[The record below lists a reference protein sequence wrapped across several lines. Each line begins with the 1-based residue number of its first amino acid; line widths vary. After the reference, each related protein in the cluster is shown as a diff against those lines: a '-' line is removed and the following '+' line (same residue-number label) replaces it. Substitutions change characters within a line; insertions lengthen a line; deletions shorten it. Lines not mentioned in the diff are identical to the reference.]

1 MRLGVLIVLFI
12 IFGSLTAATY
22 FLGNKNIID
31 SMPTEVNAVKSKPAD
46 ARSMAG
52 SKPVV
57 EVIVLKKK
65 LLEKV
70 VHLPGDLLP
79 YEAVDVYAKVSGYIE
94 KLHVDRGSVV
104 KKDDILVQ
112 LSVPELEKNIEAA
125 NAQFRAANDL
135 YERNEKTGIPIISP
149 LALKASKEA
158 AEVAR
163 SNLAA
168 LQEQKN
174 YLTVRAPFNGIITT
188 RNLHTGALVIAGG
201 NNGATP
207 VFRLENINTLRLVA
221 AVPEAQ
227 VDGIKKGLKTT
238 FTVSAFPNR
247 TFTARVARVSHSL
260 DQRTRTEAVE
270 MDVDNTGHALS
281 PGMYTDVHWP
291 VTGAREGFIIPA
303 KAMAATTEKTFVI
316 RINAGIT
323 QWVEVKRGNI
333 SGGEVEIFGALKTG
347 DTIAVRATDELKEG
361 IKVDVLPAI
370 SPSK

>member
-1 MRLGVLIVLFI
+1 MRLSVLILLFI
-12 IFGSLTAATY
+12 IFGGLTAATY
-22 FLGNKNIID
+22 FLGDKNKID
-31 SMPTEVNAVKSKPAD
+31 DIEVSSVRNKPAED
-46 ARSMAG
+46 
-52 SKPVV
+52 KPLSGKRVV

-65 LLEKV
+65 PLEKSIR
-70 VHLPGDLLP
+70 LPGDLLP
-79 YEAVDVYAKVSGYIE
+79 YEAVDVYAKVSGFIE

-104 KKDDILVQ
+104 KKNSILVQ
-112 LSVPELEKNIEAA
+112 LNVPELEKNIEAA
-125 NAQFRAANDL
+125 SAQFRAANDL
-135 YERNEKTGIPIISP
+135 YERNEKTGVPIISP

-174 YLTVRAPFNGIITT
+174 YLTVRAPFDGIITT

-207 VFRLENINTLRLVA
+207 VFRLENINTLRLVT

-227 VDGIKKGLKTT
+227 VHGIKQGLKTT

-247 TFTARVARVSHSL
+247 TFSAKVTRISHSL
-260 DQRTRTEAVE
+260 DQKTRTEAVE
-270 MDVDNTGHALS
+270 MDVNNADHALS
-281 PGMYTDVHWP
+281 PGMYTDIHWP
-291 VTGAREGFIIPA
+291 VSSAGEAFIVPA
-303 KAMAATTEKTFVI
+303 KAIATTTEKTFVI
-316 RINAGIT
+316 RIHDGIT

-333 SGGEVEIFGALKTG
+333 AGGEVEIFGALKSG
-347 DTIAVRATDELKEG
+347 DTIASRATDELKQG
-361 IKVDVLPAI
+361 VKVDVQPAV